1 MLGKAILQE
10 SRLLRLNIILKRKQ
24 LVVLL
29 CWAQLLSP
37 LPSPA
42 LRGVYIPL
50 CPGVILLGEGL
61 NAQERRVLL
70 GKLSF
75 YTCQQRQISSAW
87 QSLTQA
93 SETKVQLQFLIT
105 PGRHGDYRV
114 ITEAGI
120 LEPQCS
126 SFKARCRKNKG
137 FCCERVFLLPK
148 SIQPPAATDITK
160 VISVRKK

>member
-1 MLGKAILQE
+1 MLGKAILQD

-37 LPSPA
+37 LPSLA
-42 LRGVYIPL
+42 LVGV
-50 CPGVILLGEGL
+50 CILLGEGM
-61 NAQERRVLL
+61 NTQERRVLL

-75 YTCQQRQISSAW
+75 YTCQQHQISSAW

-93 SETKVQLQFLIT
+93 SETKVHLQFLIT
-105 PGRHGDYRV
+105 PGQHGDYRV
-114 ITEAGI
+114 ITKAGI
-120 LEPQCS
+120 LEPRCS
-126 SFKARCRKNKG
+126 SFKARCSKSKG
-137 FCCERVFLLPK
+137 FCSERVFLLVK